1 MSSHRA
7 VASTAIQFLPNL
19 LRAAAQVIRCRLRS
33 FGFLAVVPIIAG
45 CDQPNT
51 QVVQSAPTARPTQ
64 SKTGVVIMLPGVE
77 GGAWQLAEARAGLAE
92 AGVHDEIDT
101 IEWGARPFG
110 SLVNLMDLKANRQRA
125 QDIAERI
132 TTRLRAEPDRRIQL
146 VGYSGGG
153 GLALLVTEALPTD
166 VKLDRLVLIAA
177 AVAPTHDLGPAL
189 AQCRRGIVNFHSEE
203 DWFILGVGTR
213 TFGTIDRVQ
222 SDSAGRIGFRTAEG
236 QPLARPG
243 LTQVAWRDDW
253 RKLGH
258 FGGHIGW
265 LARGWSREVLG
276 PALTKQ
282 S

>member
-1 MSSHRA
+1 MSNRPVTKSSRLRSIPNLFRA
-7 VASTAIQFLPNL
+7 VALVT
-19 LRAAAQVIRCRLRS
+19 RCRLRS
-33 FGFLAVVPIIAG
+33 FGFLAVVPILAG
-45 CDQPNT
+45 CDQPNS
-51 QVVQSAPTARPTQ
+51 QVAQSAPSSQPAP
-64 SKTGVVIMLPGVE
+64 SKTGVIIMLPGVE

-101 IEWGARPFG
+101 IEWGVRPFG
-110 SLVNLMDLKANRQRA
+110 SLVNLMDIEANRQRA
-125 QDIAERI
+125 RDIAERI
-132 TTRLRAEPDRRIQL
+132 TARLRGEPDRPIQL

-153 GLALLVTEALPTD
+153 GLAILVAEALPID
-166 VKLDRLVLIAA
+166 VKLDRLILIAA

-189 AQCRRGIVNFHSEE
+189 AHCRRGIVNFHSEE

-213 TFGTIDRVQ
+213 TFGTIDRAK

-265 LARGWSREVLG
+265 LARGWSRTVLG
-276 PALTKQ
+276 PTLAGRA
-282 S
+282 